1 VADGDTRAASGYW
14 RLTWGRLRR
23 DPLAVA
29 SGSLLLLVFFACF
42 IGAPL
47 LAAALGHGPDTIFSS
62 AVHDFTPVGLW
73 TRVPNA
79 NYTGEHVTG
88 TTLMVL
94 GADGSVGRD
103 EFLRLLYGG
112 QATIEVAL
120 GATLIGVTIGST
132 LGTLAGYLG
141 GRVDGV
147 VVWVTNF
154 ALAFPVLLMAIALG
168 ATVSDRYSRYTL
180 NGLVEPGVLSLA
192 VFLGIFIWPYPARLV
207 RVQVLELRERPF
219 VEAARMIGSGRG
231 RILRAHIF
239 PHLIPILIPPATI
252 MFATTML
259 LEASFSMLG
268 VGIDPNTASWGG
280 MLASQIGWLT
290 ALASGE
296 SITLTSRLV
305 IVPSLAVLLTA
316 GAAALLGEQ
325 IRKALDPTGI

>member
-1 VADGDTRAASGYW
+1 
-14 RLTWGRLRR
+14 
-23 DPLAVA
+23 
-29 SGSLLLLVFFACF
+29 
-42 IGAPL
+42 
-47 LAAALGHGPDTIFSS
+47 
-62 AVHDFTPVGLW
+62 
-73 TRVPNA
+73 VPNA

-112 QATIEVAL
+112 QATIEVAV

>member
-1 VADGDTRAASGYW
+1 MADGDKRAASGYW
-14 RLTWGRLRR
+14 RLAWGRLRR

-29 SGSLLLLVFFACF
+29 SGSILLVVFFACF

-47 LAAALGHGPDTIFSS
+47 LAAVLGHGPDTIFSN
-62 AVHDFTPVGLW
+62 AVHDFRPVGLW

-79 NYTGEHVTG
+79 NYTGERVTG

-94 GADGSVGRD
+94 GADGTVGRD

-112 QATIEVAL
+112 RATIEVAL
-120 GATLIGVTIGST
+120 GATLIGVTIGAT

-147 VVWVTNF
+147 IAWVTNF

-168 ATVSDRYSRYTL
+168 ATVSERYSRYTL

-219 VEAARMIGSGRG
+219 VEAARMIGSGRR
-231 RILRAHIF
+231 RILRTHIL
-239 PHLIPILIPPATI
+239 PHLIPILIPPATV

-290 ALASGE
+290 ALASGV
-296 SITLTSRLV
+296 SISLTSRLV
-305 IVPSLAVLLTA
+305 VVPSLAVLLTA

>member
-1 VADGDTRAASGYW
+1 
-14 RLTWGRLRR
+14 
-23 DPLAVA
+23 
-29 SGSLLLLVFFACF
+29 
-42 IGAPL
+42 
-47 LAAALGHGPDTIFSS
+47 
-62 AVHDFTPVGLW
+62 
-73 TRVPNA
+73 
-79 NYTGEHVTG
+79 
-88 TTLMVL
+88 MVL
-94 GADGSVGRD
+94 GADGTVGRD

-120 GATLIGVTIGST
+120 GATLIGVTIGSI

-168 ATVSDRYSRYTL
+168 ATVSERYSHYTL

-219 VEAARMIGSGRG
+219 IEAARMIGSGRR
-231 RILRAHIF
+231 RILRTHIF

-296 SITLTSRLV
+296 SISLTSRLV
-305 IVPSLAVLLTA
+305 VVPSLAVLLTA